1 MGNIWFEIVKKIAK
15 NILICFL
22 LCSDIDLYLNY
33 TILFGILQMQR
44 ILKKYKVNK

>member
-22 LCSDIDLYLNY
+22 LC
-33 TILFGILQMQR
+33 
-44 ILKKYKVNK
+44 